1 MYVACDVTATSS
13 MMCVA
18 ISNLSSSRPFDR
30 RQTNLNR
37 NTFRLHSIP
46 PRSVAADWRHVLA
59 SFVRGGGRNLRHADS
74 ARKVPGM
81 GAPSLHKGEQDALQ
95 KFALPPSVV
104 VPPDQLSKEFNTKQ
118 RDEPTVESVWEAVN
132 KPPAGA
138 PSSGARNAPPPRQGN
153 VLSSPRRV
161 SNVGETCHNA
171 SPWRQPAT
179 FTLETPYPIATSDS
193 RFADFAEDKAALA
206 AVAFTAGRSG
216 GRSARRHELKQGLDA
231 AGPSEP
237 EKGDDGTRLQLSGR
251 PRGGGGREVVVS
263 AHGSHESW
271 PLFVT

>member
-1 MYVACDVTATSS
+1 
-13 MMCVA
+13 
-18 ISNLSSSRPFDR
+18 
-30 RQTNLNR
+30 
-37 NTFRLHSIP
+37 
-46 PRSVAADWRHVLA
+46 
-59 SFVRGGGRNLRHADS
+59 
-74 ARKVPGM
+74 M

-161 SNVGETCHNA
+161 SNVGETCHHA

-206 AVAFTAGRSG
+206 AVAFTAGRSV
-216 GRSARRHELKQGLDA
+216 A
-231 AGPSEP
+231 APPAGMSSNKGSTLQDLPSLR
-237 EKGDDGTRLQLSGR
+237 KGMMAPGYN
-251 PRGGGGREVVVS
+251 
-263 AHGSHESW
+263 
-271 PLFVT
+271 